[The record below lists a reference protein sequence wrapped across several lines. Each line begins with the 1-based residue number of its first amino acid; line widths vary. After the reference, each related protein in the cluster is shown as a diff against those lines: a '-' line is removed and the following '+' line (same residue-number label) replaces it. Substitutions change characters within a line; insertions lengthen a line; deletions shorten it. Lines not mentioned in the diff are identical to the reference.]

1 MTYICL
7 CENSGGSG
15 CQRWSA
21 TSRRL
26 AKGYTAGRII
36 EQEKRSNKDALDE
49 VLRPDCVLLLHAL
62 QIPGVA
68 RRWRESPRFESSL
81 QAVCTIYIPRRG
93 ASPCRGYL
101 AKRARKKRDTEIF
114 VPALS
119 PSVSFSLSLCRL
131 INDYRET
138 CLAWPLRE
146 IQPRPRRAYN
156 THPRCT
162 RCMYIARIKGQPWC
176 PSLFF
181 LPSTCFALFL
191 NTHFFFFL
199 PFPNVEESLRT
210 IRRVFGTNFRRFGCF
225 LPVWRFIQIL

>member
-1 MTYICL
+1 M
-7 CENSGGSG
+7 
-15 CQRWSA
+15 A
-21 TSRRL
+21 
-26 AKGYTAGRII
+26 
-36 EQEKRSNKDALDE
+36 
-49 VLRPDCVLLLHAL
+49 
-62 QIPGVA
+62 
-68 RRWRESPRFESSL
+68 RESPL
-81 QAVCTIYIPRRG
+81 
-93 ASPCRGYL
+93 
-101 AKRARKKRDTEIF
+101 RK
-114 VPALS
+114 LS
-119 PSVSFSLSLCRL
+119 PGRLYNLYSSSRRVSVSRVFSETSEKETRYRDIRSRSVSLRLILSLSLCRL